1 MSTDSEKR
9 KREMERREAEK
20 REEERRERIY
30 SQISGKKSE
39 VSALTSKKS
48 ELQKEVKNL
57 VGYIDKWHEEKEKF
71 NRDELAKK
79 VVVKNIFEGKA
90 ATVLQAKKEKKISIM
105 DSKISAT
112 SSIKW
117 GLIRQILTV
126 QKKIDSLNTEIA
138 SLYREL

>member
-9 KREMERREAEK
+9 KREKERREAEK

-30 SQISGKKSE
+30 SQISRRKSE
-39 VSALTSKKS
+39 VSGLTNKKS

-71 NRDELAKK
+71 NRDELANK

-90 ATVLQAKKEKKISIM
+90 ATVLQAKKEKKVSIM
-105 DSKISAT
+105 DGKISAT

-126 QKKIDSLNTEIA
+126 QKKIDSLNIEIA